1 MTTKPV
7 IYGSKLSV
15 STRRV
20 LLVLEEKNI
29 DYDFV
34 AINTAKG
41 EQKVS
46 YPPFPL
52 GVLTLIQL
60 VIYSIDSFLFQF
72 SSCVLTCFCV

>member
-1 MTTKPV
+1 MTKPL

-20 LLVLEEKNI
+20 LLVLAEKNI

-46 YPPFPL
+46 ISASPPSL
-52 GVLTLIQL
+52 VSLIT
-60 VIYSIDSFLFQF
+60 
-72 SSCVLTCFCV
+72 SS